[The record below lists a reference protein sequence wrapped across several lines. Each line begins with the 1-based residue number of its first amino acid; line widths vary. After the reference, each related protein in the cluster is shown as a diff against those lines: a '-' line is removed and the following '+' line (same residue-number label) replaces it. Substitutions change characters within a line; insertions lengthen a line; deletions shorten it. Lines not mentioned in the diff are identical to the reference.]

1 MLKPKLKRKKVKT
14 SRLSKVNAKLSG
26 LFGKLNPF
34 KKRPVEIENEMK
46 VPKEWL
52 KKSRPLQDQEYVV
65 VERAK
70 QKRKF
75 KLGFLRTLKR
85 VIAVGLAV
93 FNFVIGQ
100 ASLAGAAQT
109 QILWVFF
116 MANAYICIDYVWKTR
131 HEPPEPFEGKKK

>member
-1 MLKPKLKRKKVKT
+1 MLKPKLKHKKAKT
-14 SRLSKVNAKLSG
+14 SRFAKLNLKLSG
-26 LFGKLNPF
+26 LFGKINLF
-34 KKRPVEIENEMK
+34 KKKPVEIENEMK

-65 VERAK
+65 VEKAK

-116 MANAYICIDYVWKTR
+116 MANAYICVDYVWKTR
-131 HEPPEPFEGKKK
+131 HEPRPFEKEKKK

>member
-1 MLKPKLKRKKVKT
+1 MLKPKLKRKKAKT

-26 LFGKLNPF
+26 LFSKINPF
-34 KKRPVEIENEMK
+34 GKKTVEIENEMK
-46 VPKEWL
+46 IPKEWY
-52 KKSRPLQDQEYVV
+52 KKSKPIQNHEYVV
-65 VERAK
+65 VEKAR

-75 KLGFLRTLKR
+75 KLGFLRNLKR

-131 HEPPEPFEGKKK
+131 HEPEPFEAKKK

>member
-26 LFGKLNPF
+26 LFGKLNLF

-65 VERAK
+65 VEKAK
-70 QKRKF
+70 QKRKY

-131 HEPPEPFEGKKK
+131 HEPEPFEAKKK